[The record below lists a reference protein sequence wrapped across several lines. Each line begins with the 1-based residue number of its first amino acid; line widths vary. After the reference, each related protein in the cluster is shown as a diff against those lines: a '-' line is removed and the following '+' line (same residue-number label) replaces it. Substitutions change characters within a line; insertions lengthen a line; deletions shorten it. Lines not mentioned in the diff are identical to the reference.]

1 MLCAIHR
8 FIVSLLFFHAFIGL
22 SSEATTTKKRWE
34 LKRLAKRR
42 GVQDGTTTTTNE
54 ERKKRCVWCRKLYEC
69 ACFTVY
75 YYKMGY
81 FQRIS
86 NSISSSLC
94 LSLFHSVSSRT
105 STHFVSFSACIPI
118 KLLRKN
124 GRQTQAKLEKRIF
137 NRILWHRKCNY
148 KGGCFFSPLI
158 CSVRSFAQQR
168 QNGIEIIKYERIRVR
183 LFYFIFWYERRK
195 KMWRTMMK
203 IKKKK
208 HKIAHL
214 LFSFSSLN
222 SHLIH
227 MLTRAEKQSEYFY
240 S

>member
-1 MLCAIHR
+1 MEQQQQQMKKEKSVVCDVENCMSVR
-8 FIVSLLFFHAFIGL
+8 VSLYIIIRWGIFNAFLIRSHPLSVCLSFTLCHLELLPISFHLALAFQSNYCAKMEG
-22 SSEATTTKKRWE
+22 
-34 LKRLAKRR
+34 KRR
-42 GVQDGTTTTTNE
+42 QNLRNE
-54 ERKKRCVWCRKLYEC
+54 YLIEFCGIENV
-69 ACFTVY
+69 
-75 YYKMGY
+75 
-81 FQRIS
+81 I
-86 NSISSSLC
+86 
-94 LSLFHSVSSRT
+94 
-105 STHFVSFSACIPI
+105 I
-118 KLLRKN
+118 KED
-124 GRQTQAKLEKRIF
+124 A
-137 NRILWHRKCNY
+137 
-148 KGGCFFSPLI
+148 FFSPLI
-158 CSVRSFAQQR
+158 CSVCSFAQQR